1 MAARVTDRVV
11 ARSRTLRARL
21 VVTVLLLI
29 ALACAVIGV
38 ATAIALRG
46 FLYHR
51 LDEDVLGA
59 AGRFEFSRSEP
70 APPGLSRADTY
81 LGPAQKPGTLG
92 AVVRSGAVVEAAV
105 TDRRGSFRP
114 VPESDVARLAALR
127 PGDHPRTVSL
137 SLGEYRAVAV
147 PASDGAVLVLG
158 QPAQEV
164 ADIVDGLVVIELIV
178 IGAALGGAAVAATV
192 LVRREL
198 RPLEEVAGIAAT
210 VSGMPLDRGE
220 VELATRVPEPDERT
234 EVGQVG
240 VALNRMLDNVEGAL
254 EARQD
259 SETRLRR
266 FVADASHE
274 LRTPL
279 AAIRGYAELTRR
291 DGTALPEGTAHA
303 LTRISSQAE
312 RMSTLVEDLLL
323 LARLDAGRPLERA
336 SVDLTRLVLDAVSDA
351 HAAGPRHRWQLDLPE
366 EPVVVPGDASRL
378 TQVLTNLLANARTH
392 TPEGT
397 LVTVGLRVSAGAAVL
412 TVLDTGPGIP
422 AQLQPHVFERFARGS
437 TGRARA
443 GNDTASTGLGL
454 AIVDAVV
461 AAHGGRVELQ
471 SEPGRTEF
479 RVTLPRTPAPV
490 VAETP
495 ARV

>member
-38 ATAIALRG
+38 ATAIALRS

-59 AGRFEFSRSEP
+59 AARFQFSRYEP
-70 APPGLSRADTY
+70 APPGLSRADSF

-92 AVVRSGAVVEAAV
+92 AVVRAGVVEEAAV
-105 TDRRGSFRP
+105 TDRRGSSRT
-114 VPESDVARLAALR
+114 VPEADVAQLGALR

-137 SLGEYRAVAV
+137 SLGDYHAVAV
-147 PASDGAVLVLG
+147 SAPDGTVLVLG

-164 ADIVDGLVVIELIV
+164 ADIVNGLVVIELIV
-178 IGAALGGAAVAATV
+178 IGAALGGAAIAATV

-198 RPLEEVAGIAAT
+198 RPLEEVAGIAAK
-210 VSGMPLDRGE
+210 VSAMPLDRGE
-220 VELATRVPEPDERT
+220 VELATRVPEPDEHT

-240 VALNRMLDNVEGAL
+240 AALNRMLDNVEGAL

-291 DGTALPEGTAHA
+291 DGAALPEGTAHA

-336 SVDLTRLVLDAVSDA
+336 PVDLTRLVLDAVSDA
-351 HAAGPRHRWQLDLPE
+351 HAAGPGHRWQLDLPE
-366 EPVVVPGDASRL
+366 EPVTVPGDASRL

-397 LVTVGLRVSAGAAVL
+397 EVTVGLGVSDGSALLSV
-412 TVLDTGPGIP
+412 VDTGPGIP
-422 AQLQPHVFERFARGS
+422 ADLQPHVFERFARGS
-437 TGRARA
+437 AGRARA
-443 GNDTASTGLGL
+443 VNNTASTGLGL

-461 AAHGGRVELQ
+461 AAHGGRVGLE
-471 SEPGRTEF
+471 SRPGCTEF
-479 RVTLPRTPAPV
+479 RVTLPLTPAAVP
-490 VAETP
+490 AEAP